1 MLLGVKAVIAESFER
16 IHRSNL
22 VFMGVLP
29 VVFKNGDSASSLG
42 IKGDESFDVMMPAD
56 LSPRCDVPVKATRPD
71 GSSFEFMTMC
81 RVDTPVEIEY
91 FRNGGILHTVIRKK
105 LNEAKQLA

>member
-1 MLLGVKAVIAESFER
+1 
-16 IHRSNL
+16 

-29 VVFKNGDSASSLG
+29 VVFKNGDTAASLG
-42 IKGDESFDVMMPAD
+42 IKGDETFDVLMPAD

-71 GSSFEFMTMC
+71 GSSFEFVTMC

-105 LNEAKQLA
+105 LNESKQLA